1 MFDKEIVLESLHNI
15 CTALKI
21 IQERT
26 DSIKCADDFISSPAG
41 TLRLDAVCMNL
52 IALGEAVKGLDK
64 TTRGEFLSHYP
75 QIYWSGVMRMRDKI
89 AHHYFEVDP
98 EVVFI
103 TIQENIPPMIPIIEL
118 MIKDV
123 NNFPDS

>member
-15 CTALKI
+15 SNALSM
-21 IQERT
+21 IQKRT
-26 DSIKCADDFISSPAG
+26 VSIKCADDFITSPSG

-64 TTRGEFLSHYP
+64 ITKGEFLPQYP

-98 EVVFI
+98 EVVYV
-103 TIQENIPPMIPIIEL
+103 TIKENIPPMIPVIAQ
-118 MIKDV
+118 MINDIQ
-123 NNFPDS
+123 

>member
-15 CTALKI
+15 SNALSM
-21 IQERT
+21 IQKRT
-26 DSIKCADDFISSPAG
+26 TSIKCADDFITSPSG

-64 TTRGEFLSHYP
+64 ITKGEFLPQYP

-98 EVVFI
+98 EVVYV
-103 TIQENIPPMIPIIEL
+103 TIKENIPPMIPVIAQ
-118 MIKDV
+118 MINDIQ
-123 NNFPDS
+123 